1 MSVKRILSV
10 FIALLTVI
18 SFSGCDKTLSDK
30 QLDSITEEV
39 FEGFNKTQSYK
50 KNFYGEVE
58 KINSKNPDEPCS
70 VQKVAYNDDK
80 RNSFEYGVVLNNK
93 TQARYFADGE
103 LYYVYAIEDDMSID
117 GCFEASLHDIDDF
130 CNESM
135 KNIRKLISE
144 DKDYKAEWKAVEL
157 KSDKELDFEISITF
171 SEDAFSSIN
180 DVTKTYTKCVIKAL
194 SSKDGSEISGM
205 SFEMVY
211 EQKTNDTENSI
222 NTIKQTGYIGND
234 EILKEYYDFSD
245 YDEIKELYKSYD
257 HKAKI

>member
-1 MSVKRILSV
+1 MLPKRIISV
-10 FIALLTVI
+10 FIAMLTVI
-18 SFSGCDKTLSDK
+18 SFSGCDKKLSGE
-30 QLDSITEEV
+30 QLDTITEEV

-70 VQKVAYNDDK
+70 VQKVAYNGEK
-80 RNSFEYGVVLNNK
+80 RNSYEYGAVSNNK

-117 GCFEASLHDIDDF
+117 GCFEASLHEIDDF
-130 CNESM
+130 CDESM

-144 DKDYKAEWKAVEL
+144 DEDYKVEWKTVEL
-157 KSDKELDFEISITF
+157 KSNKDLDFEISITF
-171 SEDAFSSIN
+171 SEDALSSIN

-194 SSKDGSEISGM
+194 SSKDGTETGGM

-222 NTIKQTGYIGND
+222 NTVKQTGYIGND

-245 YDEIKELYKSYD
+245 YDEIKELYKNYD
-257 HKAKI
+257 NKAKI